1 MGKKIKQQKYI
12 KQLFARYGY
21 KDVEFE
27 HCHSPLSGL
36 SVPIRRALRDQVMGI
51 ERTSDGH

>member
-1 MGKKIKQQKYI
+1 MKKDKIPMLMGKKIKQQKYI

-27 HCHSPLSGL
+27 HF
-36 SVPIRRALRDQVMGI
+36 
-51 ERTSDGH
+51 SDEIDFTKI